1 MEIKQRHIIFLL
13 FIIISANLS
22 CIGLYSQNATQKP
35 SRQAAMDAFTKADY
49 ETALREFSILLQN
62 YSKDP
67 IYKYYSGVC
76 LVKMSRN
83 PDDATGFLEDAINGS
98 LDIKSIPDDAWF
110 YLGRSQQMT
119 GRFADAIESYN
130 NFEKKAGRKVARSYG
145 IDTYIQE
152 CNQGKG
158 RLKESGPA
166 KEPAATKAAVVVVP
180 ASQKITEPKPAAQPA
195 AKAVPQKGDV
205 PRDYDK
211 VLSEAMK
218 YQVKADSVNAL
229 VAAYKKEYD
238 RLPPSQKDAAKLRI
252 SEMELL
258 AAEYQKIADDKFG
271 NTGTQPA
278 AGKEVVIPA
287 PVPPQPTPDKEI
299 YSLFGVEKNPDLKG
313 QNAISIDPELP
324 AGLIYRIQMGVFSKP
339 PDPSFFKGI
348 YPVAGFRVSGTES
361 TRYFVGMF
369 RTMEDAN
376 RALLTV
382 KQMGFKDSFI
392 TAVLDGKAVSIDRA
406 ALLETEWGKKPLI
419 VIGLAPK
426 TGEIAPLTLNFRV
439 EISRSV
445 KPVSDEVA
453 ASYKKLAGNRG
464 FEILSTDGS
473 FYVYLIGKFI
483 TFESASEYADL
494 LKRNGY
500 RESKVVAYLGS
511 KEIPVETAMQ
521 LFEK

>member
-1 MEIKQRHIIFLL
+1 MEIKKRNYIICFL
-13 FIIISANLS
+13 IILSAHLS
-22 CIGLYSQNATQKP
+22 GIDLYSQDEINKP
-35 SRQAAMDAFTKADY
+35 SRQAAMDAFQKADY
-49 ETALREFSILLQN
+49 ETAFREFSVLLQN

-67 IYKYYSGVC
+67 LYKYYSGVC

-83 PDDATGFLEDAINGS
+83 PNDASGFLEDAINGS

-110 YLGRSQQMT
+110 YLGRSQQMM
-119 GRFADAIESYN
+119 GRFPDAIESYKY
-130 NFEKKAGRKVARSYG
+130 FENKAGRKIARSYG

-158 RLKESGPA
+158 RLKDSGSGKGTA
-166 KEPAATKAAVVVVP
+166 SGNTAAIVVP
-180 ASQKITEPKPAAQPA
+180 ASQKNTEPKTVSQPPAKP
-195 AKAVPQKGDV
+195 VPQKTDV
-205 PRDYDK
+205 PLEYEI

-218 YQVKADSVNAL
+218 YQVKADSMNAL
-229 VAAYKKEYD
+229 VAVYKKEYD

-258 AAEYQKIADDKFG
+258 AAEYQKIADDKFSDSG
-271 NTGTQPA
+271 AQNA
-278 AGKEVVIPA
+278 AGKEVVIPSS
-287 PVPPQPTPDKEI
+287 VPSQITADKEI
-299 YSLFGVEKNPDLKG
+299 YSLFDIEKNPALTGKHR
-313 QNAISIDPELP
+313 ISIDPELP

-339 PDPSFFKGI
+339 LDPSFFKGI
-348 YPVAGFRVSGTES
+348 YPVTGFRVSGTEA

-369 RTMEDAN
+369 RKMDDAS

-382 KQMGFKDSFI
+382 KQMGFKESFI

-406 ALLETEWGKKPLI
+406 ALLEQEWGKEPLI
-419 VIGLAPK
+419 IIAMALK
-426 TGEIAPLTLNFRV
+426 TGETAPLTLNFRV
-439 EISRSV
+439 EISRSE

-464 FEILSTDGS
+464 FEILSTDDG
-473 FYVYLIGKFI
+473 FNVYLIGKFI
-483 TFESASEYADL
+483 TFDSASEYADL

-500 RESKVVAYLGS
+500 RESKVVAYLGN
-511 KEIPVETAMQ
+511 KEIPVETAME

>member
-1 MEIKQRHIIFLL
+1 MEIKTRHFIIWL
-13 FIIISANLS
+13 FIIITANLS
-22 CIGLYSQNATQKP
+22 CIGLYSQDAIQKP
-35 SRQAAMDAFTKADY
+35 SRQAAMDAFAKADY

-83 PDDATGFLEDAINGS
+83 PNDASGFLEDAINGS

-110 YLGRSQQMT
+110 YLGRSQQMM
-119 GRFADAIESYN
+119 GRFPDAIESYN
-130 NFEKKAGRKVARSYG
+130 YFENKAGRKVARSYG

-158 RLKESGPA
+158 RLKDSGSG
-166 KEPAATKAAVVVVP
+166 KEPVAIKAAAVMVP
-180 ASQKITEPKPAAQPA
+180 ASQKNTEPKPASQPV
-195 AKAVPQKGDV
+195 AKAVPQKSDV
-205 PRDYDK
+205 PQEYDK
-211 VLSEAMK
+211 ILSEAMK
-218 YQVKADSVNAL
+218 YQIKADSMNSL
-229 VAAYKKEYD
+229 VAVYKKEYD

-271 NTGTQPA
+271 NTNAQQAT
-278 AGKEVVIPA
+278 GKEVVIPA
-287 PVPPQPTPDKEI
+287 SEPAQTITEKEM
-299 YSLFGVEKNPDLKG
+299 YSLFGVEKNPALAG
-313 QNAISIDPELP
+313 QNGISIDPELP
-324 AGLIYRIQMGVFSKP
+324 AGLIYRIQIGVFSKP
-339 PDPSFFKGI
+339 FDPSFFKGI
-348 YPVAGFRVSGTES
+348 YPVTGFRVSGTEA

-369 RTMEDAN
+369 RKMDDAS

-382 KQMGFKDSFI
+382 KQMGFKDSFT
-392 TAVLDGKAVSIDRA
+392 TAIMNGKAISIDRA
-406 ALLETEWGKKPLI
+406 ALLEEEWGKKPLI
-419 VIGLAPK
+419 IIAIAGK
-426 TGEIAPLTLNFRV
+426 TGETAPLTLNFRV
-439 EISRSV
+439 EISRSG

-464 FEILSTDGS
+464 FEILSTDDG

-483 TFESASEYADL
+483 TFESASEYSDL

-500 RESKVVAYLGS
+500 RESKVVAYLGK